1 MQLKTLHFLCTNE
14 ESAQSVRDSIGQDKT
29 IIERWEVE
37 NKKSV
42 SLFYL
47 VTDQDQDLFDD
58 LLEVA
63 DKDDTIR
70 LIVQTVDASIPKT
83 FKEARKEKEE
93 NTPFFFDA
101 ISREEMQEIIKPQAR
116 LNGTFLS
123 LVVLSSIVASIALIM
138 DNVPLLI
145 GAMVLTPL
153 LGPNMALA
161 LACATTDIP
170 LTKRAIMAGGAGV
183 VLSFAVAVLI
193 GFIYAKPAGVN
204 VTPLFQ
210 SYGYGSILVGICA
223 GISATILLLQGKLS
237 SLIGVMVAVAFL
249 PPIAMT
255 GLALSAGRTDLSLSA
270 LMLFAINLAAFNL
283 SAKVVL
289 FIAGIRPKKSDN
301 PENGSHLLLLYIA
314 AWFLAV
320 SILALGLYFT

>member
-1 MQLKTLHFLCTNE
+1 MQLKTLHFLCTDE
-14 ESAQSVRDSIGQDKT
+14 KAAKSIRDLIGQDKT
-29 IIERWEVE
+29 IIEQWEVE

-47 VTDQDQDLFDD
+47 VNDQDQDLFDD
-58 LLEVA
+58 LQEMA
-63 DKDDTIR
+63 DKEDTIR
-70 LIVQTVDASIPKT
+70 LIIQTIDASIPKNY
-83 FKEARKEKEE
+83 EEERKEKEE
-93 NTPFFFDA
+93 NTPFFFDV
-101 ISREEMQEIIKPQAR
+101 ISREEMQEIIRPQAR

-138 DNVPLLI
+138 DNVPLLV

-161 LACATTDIP
+161 LASATTDIQ
-170 LTKRAIMAGGAGV
+170 LIKRAIMAGGVGV

-193 GFIYAKPAGVN
+193 GFIYAKPAGAD

-255 GLALSAGRTDLSLSA
+255 GLAFSAGQTDLSLSA

-283 SAKVVL
+283 SVKVVL
-289 FIAGIRPKKSDN
+289 FIAGVRPKKTDN
-301 PENGSHLLLLYIA
+301 PEDGTHLLLLYIA

-320 SILALGLYFT
+320 CILTLGLYFT